1 MESQDWGILIAAA
14 IAVATA
20 GGPWMVSVHAK
31 LAVIAGAVRNWETH
45 AVGVNDRL
53 GRFEGRLQNV
63 ERRVTDLEAHFSEA
77 DE

>member
-20 GGPWMVSVHAK
+20 VGPWLFSVHAK
-31 LAVIAGAVRNWETH
+31 SVIAGAVRNWETH
-45 AVGVNDRL
+45 AVGVDDRL
-53 GRFEGRLQNV
+53 GRFDRRLQSV
-63 ERRVTDLEAHFSEA
+63 EQRVTDLEAHFSEA